1 MLVATWNYLITRLK
15 IYKIYIYITHQE
27 LTIEK
32 IQQMKDYEYENE
44 KRIKRKKEK
53 EKRMNR
59 KKRYDKWQEKE

>member
-1 MLVATWNYLITRLK
+1 M
-15 IYKIYIYITHQE
+15 THQE

-44 KRIKRKKEK
+44 KRMKRKKEK

-59 KKRYDKWQEKE
+59 KKRYDKWQEKDE